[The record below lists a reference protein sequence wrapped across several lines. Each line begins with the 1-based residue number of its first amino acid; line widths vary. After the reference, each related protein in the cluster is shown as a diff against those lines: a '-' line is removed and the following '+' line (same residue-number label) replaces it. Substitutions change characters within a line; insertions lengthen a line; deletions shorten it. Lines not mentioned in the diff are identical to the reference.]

1 MEIAMDGLGLRERS
15 KLEKRRRISEA
26 ARAVFTEFGYDRAN
40 MREIAKR
47 AGVATGT
54 LFLYAPDKRNL
65 LLWIF
70 NDDLDHITEATFA
83 AIAADHAHEALLE
96 QLMFAFDAR
105 YRYWGADPE
114 LSLHA
119 LQELIVARDV
129 EATPA
134 SHLANYHLRRVVLQ
148 DEVAQLV
155 RAQQRFGR
163 IRASED
169 PDTIARLVLAIYNA
183 AVRSWLRLNDVDAAQ
198 GLGELRELLRLALDG
213 CTPASARSA
222 GETLN

>member
-1 MEIAMDGLGLRERS
+1 MEIAVDGLGLRERS

-26 ARAVFTEFGYDRAN
+26 ARAVFTEFGYERAN

-65 LLWIF
+65 LLWVF
-70 NDDLDHITEATFA
+70 NDDLDEITEATFA
-83 AIAADHAHEALLE
+83 SIAAENAHAELVE
-96 QLMFAFDAR
+96 QLMFAFAAR

-119 LQELIVARDV
+119 LQELIIARDIA
-129 EATPA
+129 ATPA
-134 SHLANYHLRRVVLQ
+134 SHLANYHRRRIVLQ
-148 DEVAQLV
+148 EHVTELV
-155 RAQQRFGR
+155 RAQQRLGR
-163 IRASED
+163 LRADED
-169 PDTIARLVLAIYNA
+169 AEMIARMVLSIYNA
-183 AVRSWLRLNDVDAAQ
+183 AVRSWLRQKDVDAGA
-198 GLGELRELLRLALDG
+198 GLAELREMLRLALDG
-213 CTPASARSA
+213 CVVPNGRSA